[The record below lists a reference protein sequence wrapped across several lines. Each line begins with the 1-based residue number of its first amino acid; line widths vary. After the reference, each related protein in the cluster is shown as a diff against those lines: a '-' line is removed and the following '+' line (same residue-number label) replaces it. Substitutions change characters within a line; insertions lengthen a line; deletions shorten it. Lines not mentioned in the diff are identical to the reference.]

1 MYDHIY
7 MYIII
12 IALSQ
17 KRAIYA
23 PSHLIFSIDIVA
35 FACYL
40 SVRRCKEVLLSCWE
54 RFALF
59 AYTEKSVSAQT
70 EDVNCSTYRCTFFEM
85 LDTGQ
90 CY

>member
-1 MYDHIY
+1 MYGCTY

-23 PSHLIFSIDIVA
+23 PLYLIFSIDIVA

-40 SVRRCKEVLLSCWE
+40 SVRRCEEVLSCVTYYLAGNVSPYLHIPE
-54 RFALF
+54 NR
-59 AYTEKSVSAQT
+59 SVLRQKT
-70 EDVNCSTYRCTFFEM
+70 
-85 LDTGQ
+85 
-90 CY
+90 